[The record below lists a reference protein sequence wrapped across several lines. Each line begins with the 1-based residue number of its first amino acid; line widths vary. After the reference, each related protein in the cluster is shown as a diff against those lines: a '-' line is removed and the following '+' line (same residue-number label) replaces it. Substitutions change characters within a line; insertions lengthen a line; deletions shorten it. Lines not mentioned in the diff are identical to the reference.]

1 MGQSIEYP
9 QEITY
14 WIVYDTIPDEFV
26 GYGITEPEQT
36 TTTGRKYLWYT
47 LDEIE
52 WENKLL
58 EDFGIVY
65 SPLENLPEP

>member
-26 GYGITEPEQT
+26 GYGITESEQV
-36 TTTGRKYLWYT
+36 LS
-47 LDEIE
+47 LIH
-52 WENKLL
+52 
-58 EDFGIVY
+58 I
-65 SPLENLPEP
+65 

>member
-26 GYGITEPEQT
+26 GYGITDSEQVT
-36 TTTGRKYLWYT
+36 TTVRKYLWYT

-52 WENKLL
+52 WKNKLL

-65 SPLENLPEP
+65 VSSDENII

>member
-1 MGQSIEYP
+1 MEQSIEYP

-65 SPLENLPEP
+65 SPSEISPEP

>member
-26 GYGITEPEQT
+26 GYGITNPEQV

-65 SPLENLPEP
+65 SPPEILPEP

>member
-26 GYGITEPEQT
+26 GYGITNPEQV

-58 EDFGIVY
+58 EDFGVLY
-65 SPLENLPEP
+65 ESSDENII

>member
-1 MGQSIEYP
+1 MEQSIEYP

-26 GYGITEPEQT
+26 GYGITNPEQV
-36 TTTGRKYLWYT
+36 TTTGRKYLWT
-47 LDEIE
+47 TIDEIE
-52 WENKLL
+52 WKNKLL

-65 SPLENLPEP
+65 ESSDENII

>member
-26 GYGITEPEQT
+26 GYGITDSEQV

-52 WENKLL
+52 WKNKLL

-65 SPLENLPEP
+65 VSSDENII